1 MIKFVINNPAIV
13 VNTDIEY
20 TANACHTLFFAFM
33 KINCSKNIW
42 LRHKNSMWRTYIRK
56 LEDAIYFLYLFDNW
70 HFILDAIMKIVLIPD
85 IIDIMYE

>member
-42 LRHKNSMWRTYIRK
+42 LRHKIPCGERISGNLKMQYIFY
-56 LEDAIYFLYLFDNW
+56 IYLIIGTLF
-70 HFILDAIMKIVLIPD
+70 
-85 IIDIMYE
+85 